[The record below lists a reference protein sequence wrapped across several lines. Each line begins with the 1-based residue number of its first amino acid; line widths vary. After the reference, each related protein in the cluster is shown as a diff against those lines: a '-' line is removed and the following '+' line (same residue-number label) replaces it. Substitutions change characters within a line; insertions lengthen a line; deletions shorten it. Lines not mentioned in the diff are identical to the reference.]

1 MSYLSKIMREQ
12 REAAREQTPEAH
24 YERALEALRRGVERQ
39 VQEQLDI
46 LAYRPVESSAAGLS
60 PLEALRRGVEP
71 PAAVLSRPSIPAC
84 FRRIT

>member
-12 REAAREQTPEAH
+12 REAAREQTPEAQ
-24 YERALEALRRGVERQ
+24 YRQALEVLQTHVGEH
-39 VQEQLDI
+39 VQHRLDT
-46 LAYRPVESSAAGLS
+46 LAELAKYAP
-60 PLEALRRGVEP
+60 VEP